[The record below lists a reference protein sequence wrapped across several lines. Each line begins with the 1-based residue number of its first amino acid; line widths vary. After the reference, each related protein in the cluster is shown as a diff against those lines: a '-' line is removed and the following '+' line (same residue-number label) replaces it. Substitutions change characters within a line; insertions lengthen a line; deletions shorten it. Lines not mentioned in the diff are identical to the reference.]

1 MIIDVHGH
9 ITSPP
14 ELGKFRAALL
24 EGRGSG
30 GRPAFNPSDDAV
42 REAYFQPL
50 PHFQNI
56 SHMDHLD
63 QGGIDL
69 QLISPRPISMM
80 HSEEPAEIVRWWD
93 EELNNLIYRACQAFP
108 DRFLGVGGMF
118 QSPAVDPKEWV
129 PEIRRCVSELGFV
142 GTLINTDPGEGRFP
156 PSPGLGDRYW
166 YPVYEVLC
174 ELDVPMFLH
183 STNCLAPSRETYGT
197 HFVIEETIGLVT
209 LINSEVLDDFP
220 DLKVIV
226 SHGGGAVPYQL
237 GRFESMSIQDVFGPG
252 KGDFYEKLRTIWFD
266 TCIYSRNALELL
278 FETVGVDRCCFG
290 TEKPGTGSQINP
302 KTGRLFDEIKPLIEE
317 VDWMTDADRAMVFET
332 NAIEL
337 FKLEGRIAR

>member
-14 ELGKFRAALL
+14 ELNKLRGSLL
-24 EGRGSG
+24 EGRGKG
-30 GRPAFNPSDDAV
+30 GRPKFEPSDDDV
-42 REAYFQPL
+42 REAYLRPI

-56 SHMDHLD
+56 SHMEHLD

-69 QLISPRPISMM
+69 QLISPRPISQM
-80 HSEEPAEIVRWWD
+80 HSEEPAEIVSWWT
-93 EELNNLIYRACQAFP
+93 EELNNLIHRACLAFP
-108 DRFLGVGGMF
+108 DRFLGVGGMP
-118 QSPAVDPKEWV
+118 QSAVSEPKDWLGEL
-129 PEIRRCVSELGFV
+129 RRGVTELGFV

-183 STNCLAPSRETYGT
+183 STNCLAPARETYGT
-197 HFVIEETIGLVT
+197 HFILEETVGIVT
-209 LINSEVLDDFP
+209 LINSEVMDDFP
-220 DLKVIV
+220 ELKVIV
-226 SHGGGAVPYQL
+226 SHGGGAIPFQL

-252 KGDFYEKLRTIWFD
+252 KGDFFEKLRKIWFD
-266 TCIYSRNALELL
+266 TRLYSPQALGLL
-278 FETVGVDRCCFG
+278 FETVGADRCCFG

-302 KTGRLFDEIKPLIEE
+302 RTGKLFDEIKPLIESIE
-317 VDWMTDADRAMVFET
+317 WLSEADRDAIFEK
-332 NAIEL
+332 NAVDL
-337 FKLEGRIAR
+337 FALEGRIKK

>member
-1 MIIDVHGH
+1 
-9 ITSPP
+9 
-14 ELGKFRAALL
+14 
-24 EGRGSG
+24 
-30 GRPAFNPSDDAV
+30 
-42 REAYFQPL
+42 
-50 PHFQNI
+50 
-56 SHMDHLD
+56 MDHLD

-80 HSEEPAEIVRWWD
+80 HSEEPPEIVRWWD

-118 QSPAVDPKEWV
+118 QSPAVDPKDWV
-129 PEIRRCVSELGFV
+129 EEIRRCVTELGFV

-174 ELDVPMFLH
+174 ELDVPMFIH

-209 LINSEVLDDFP
+209 LINSEVLEDFP

-226 SHGGGAVPYQL
+226 SHGGGAVPFQL

-252 KGDFYEKLRTIWFD
+252 KGDFFEKLRKIWFD
-266 TCIYSRNALELL
+266 TCLYSRNALELL
-278 FETVGVDRCCFG
+278 FETVGVDRLLLRHREAG
-290 TEKPGTGSQINP
+290 N
-302 KTGRLFDEIKPLIEE
+302 RL
-317 VDWMTDADRAMVFET
+317 ADQPEDRTAVRRDQ
-332 NAIEL
+332 APH
-337 FKLEGRIAR
+337 